1 MAPKVKYTKDEII
14 VETLELVRTRGIEAV
29 TARDVAVQLN
39 TSPRPIFTW
48 FDTMDELKLE
58 VFKLAEEKY
67 RRFIEKGLKEEL
79 PVLGICKQSVM
90 FARKEP
96 ELYRLLFLNKPIYN
110 TANRLN
116 GFKLIQ
122 SLARSPIMQYFRV
135 DARQADGYF
144 HELYF
149 ITIALST
156 LSATGSCPYTDAK
169 IKTILTEIAKSISY
183 EPVRVPGQ
191 GRTN

>member
-1 MAPKVKYTKDEII
+1 MAPKVKYTKDEI
-14 VETLELVRTRGIEAV
+14 VAETLELVKARGIEAV

-58 VFKLAEEKY
+58 VFKQAREKY
-67 RRFIEKGLKEEL
+67 KRCIEKGLEEEP

-96 ELYRLLFLNKPIYN
+96 ELYRLLFLNKPIDN
-110 TANRLN
+110 TENIMN

-122 SLARSPIMQYFRV
+122 SLARSSIMQFFSV

-149 ITIALST
+149 VTIALST
-156 LSATGSCPYTDAK
+156 LSATGCCPYTDAK
-169 IKTILTEIAKSISY
+169 IKAILTEIAESICN
-183 EPVRVPGQ
+183 GQ
-191 GRTN
+191 KHCL